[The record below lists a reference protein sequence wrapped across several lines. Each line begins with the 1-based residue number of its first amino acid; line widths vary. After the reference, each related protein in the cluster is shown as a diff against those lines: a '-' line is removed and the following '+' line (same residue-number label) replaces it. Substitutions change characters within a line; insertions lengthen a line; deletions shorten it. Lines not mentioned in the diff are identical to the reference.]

1 MPEHG
6 DGLHIHAPHTVI
18 RGLAIGRFHEGIQV
32 HRPGHHPKGGA
43 HGAMANDVRITG
55 CFIGTSASGT
65 QPRPNQ
71 TGIEVHASRAF
82 IGGDRIDSR
91 NLISGNTGAG
101 IQLVDHAQTDA
112 RVLGNWIGTDRTG
125 TTPLGN
131 GGSGILTG
139 QSDVHIGGD
148 EIANIANTIRS
159 NSGDGVS
166 VVSGKGTRILTNSI
180 SDNGGLGIDLND
192 DGPTPND
199 ASDVDGGANSTQN
212 FPVITVATATS
223 VEGTLNST
231 PNSTFSIRIFS
242 NPGGDEGRFFRGD
255 PIAVTTD
262 AAGNGTFTFTP
273 DAPIPAGETVTA
285 TATSGDGTSEFS
297 EAVPVS

>member
-1 MPEHG
+1 VEFLDPAE
-6 DGLHIHAPHTVI
+6 
-18 RGLAIGRFHEGIQV
+18 
-32 HRPGHHPKGGA
+32 
-43 HGAMANDVRITG
+43 
-55 CFIGTSASGT
+55 
-65 QPRPNQ
+65 
-71 TGIEVHASRAF
+71 
-82 IGGDRIDSR
+82 
-91 NLISGNTGAG
+91 TGA
-101 IQLVDHAQTDA
+101 L
-112 RVLGNWIGTDRTG
+112 VLGTLIGTDRSG
-125 TTPLGN
+125 TAPLGN
-131 GGSGILTG
+131 RDSGIRTG
-139 QSDVHIGGD
+139 QSNVLIGGD
-148 EIANIANTIRS
+148 EISNVANTIRF
-159 NSGDGVS
+159 NDGDGVS